1 MAVIVIYDGSTDT
14 TASKLSELN
23 YPWLQVMT
31 LEKNGGKAG
40 ALNQGLAKVRSA
52 LTVTI
57 DGDSYLYHN
66 ALNNLVRR
74 YMSHLKKVPSLLG
87 MGYLG
92 DVEMDDPIY
101 QNTRRFV
108 WSEDNPCFFRGKAG
122 EGIGGPHI
130 GYDMPWPMSIMMK
143 CFTAQSDDE
152 IRFCMKMLLNT
163 DAGMGFIH
171 ESFHK
176 DDASKYTRP
185 WFAWQNTLFG
195 ELVIKLINDGKA
207 DLLNNL

>member
-1 MAVIVIYDGSTDT
+1 MVDTINSIALQNYTGPMAVIVIYDGSTDT

-87 MGYLG
+87 MGQSLPLPCHPAQRCG
-92 DVEMDDPIY
+92 TPLKLRPCTPSSPVPPHSPLRSGGASGVSLSAIPCAPC
-101 QNTRRFV
+101 
-108 WSEDNPCFFRGKAG
+108 WSFQP
-122 EGIGGPHI
+122 
-130 GYDMPWPMSIMMK
+130 S
-143 CFTAQSDDE
+143 
-152 IRFCMKMLLNT
+152 
-163 DAGMGFIH
+163 
-171 ESFHK
+171 
-176 DDASKYTRP
+176 
-185 WFAWQNTLFG
+185 
-195 ELVIKLINDGKA
+195 
-207 DLLNNL
+207 